1 MSERDYY
8 EILGVTKNTDA
19 KAIKKAY
26 KRLAMKHHPD
36 RNKDNKET
44 AEKTF
49 KEIQKAYSIL
59 SDEQK
64 RQAYDQF
71 GHAGVNGNAGG
82 GSGFGGGNPFGG
94 GGGFGDIFGDIFGGG
109 RQAQPDNRGSDLR
122 YNLEINLKEAAQGK
136 TVQVRIPK
144 GEKCDTCHG
153 TGART
158 GTSAKTC
165 GTCRGAG
172 QVHMQQGPFSVQ
184 QPCPQCKGAGQVI
197 DSPCGDCHG
206 KGVVRRQKTL
216 SVKVPAG
223 VDTGNRIR
231 LTGEGEAGT
240 RGGPSGDLYVEIHVR
255 PHDIFE
261 RRGNDLYCGVPIDF
275 ASAAL
280 GGDIEVPTLNGKF
293 KIKIPSGTQTG
304 KQFRLKGKGVTG
316 LQGSGTGDL
325 ICQVKL
331 ETPVNLN
338 GKQKKL
344 LQQFSG
350 SCGKKQ
356 HPESDSFFGK
366 MKSFFE

>member
-122 YNLEINLKEAAQGK
+122 YNLEINLYDWFEVVCSGA
-136 TVQVRIPK
+136 VYWQV
-144 GEKCDTCHG
+144 
-153 TGART
+153 
-158 GTSAKTC
+158 S
-165 GTCRGAG
+165 
-172 QVHMQQGPFSVQ
+172 
-184 QPCPQCKGAGQVI
+184 
-197 DSPCGDCHG
+197 
-206 KGVVRRQKTL
+206 GV
-216 SVKVPAG
+216 
-223 VDTGNRIR
+223 
-231 LTGEGEAGT
+231 
-240 RGGPSGDLYVEIHVR
+240 
-255 PHDIFE
+255 
-261 RRGNDLYCGVPIDF
+261 
-275 ASAAL
+275 
-280 GGDIEVPTLNGKF
+280 
-293 KIKIPSGTQTG
+293 
-304 KQFRLKGKGVTG
+304 
-316 LQGSGTGDL
+316 
-325 ICQVKL
+325 
-331 ETPVNLN
+331 
-338 GKQKKL
+338 
-344 LQQFSG
+344 
-350 SCGKKQ
+350 
-356 HPESDSFFGK
+356 
-366 MKSFFE
+366 

>member
-8 EILGVTKNTDA
+8 EVLGVNKGDDA
-19 KAIKKAY
+19 KIIKKAY

-36 RNKDNKET
+36 RNKNNKES
-44 AEKTF
+44 AERTF
-49 KEIQKAYSIL
+49 KEIQKAYSVL
-59 SDEQK
+59 SDKQK

-82 GSGFGGGNPFGG
+82 GFGGGSPFGG
-94 GGGFGDIFGDIFGGG
+94 GGGFGDIFGDIFGGS
-109 RQAQPDNRGSDLR
+109 RQAQADNRGSDLR
-122 YNLEINLKEAAQGK
+122 YDLEIDLKEAAEGK
-136 TVQVRIPK
+136 TVQIRVPK
-144 GEKCDTCHG
+144 GEKCDTCRG
-153 TGART
+153 SGAKP

-165 GTCRGAG
+165 GTCQGAG
-172 QVHMQQGPFSVQ
+172 QVYMQQGPFQVQ
-184 QPCPQCKGAGQVI
+184 QPCPQCRGAGQVI

-216 SVKVPAG
+216 SAKIPAG

-231 LTGEGEAGT
+231 LTGEGEAGA
-240 RGGPSGDLYVEIHVR
+240 RGGPNGDLYIEIHVR
-255 PHDIFE
+255 PHNIFE
-261 RRGNDLYCGVPIDF
+261 RHGNDLYCGVPIDF

-280 GGDIEVPTLNGKF
+280 GGSIEVPTLSGKL
-293 KIKIPSGTQTG
+293 KIKIPEGTQTD
-304 KQFRLKGKGVTG
+304 KQFRLKGKGITG

-338 GKQKKL
+338 TKQKEL
-344 LQQFSG
+344 LQEFSN

-366 MKSFFE
+366 MKSFLK

>member
-8 EILGVTKNTDA
+8 EVLGVSKNTDA

-36 RNKDNKET
+36 RNKDNKEA

-49 KEIQKAYSIL
+49 KEIQKAYGVL

-82 GSGFGGGNPFGG
+82 GGFGGGNPFGG

-122 YNLEINLKEAAQGK
+122 YDLEIDLKEAAEGK

-144 GEKCDTCHG
+144 GEKCNTCHG

-165 GTCRGAG
+165 GTCHGAG
-172 QVHMQQGPFSVQ
+172 QVHMQQGPFTVQ

-197 DSPCGDCHG
+197 ESPCGDCHG

-216 SVKVPAG
+216 SVKIPVG
-223 VDTGNRIR
+223 VDSGNRIR

-255 PHDIFE
+255 PHNIFE

-304 KQFRLKGKGVTG
+304 RQFRLKGKGITG

-338 GKQKKL
+338 GKQRKL
-344 LQQFSG
+344 LQQFSA